1 MDSKGK
7 DPKGKRSRR
16 KRIQWK
22 DGYRWEDS
30 KGKDTK
36 GKGTKGKGRKGE
48 SDSENGDGMGEEAAE
63 SNQKRKWH
71 MQSLFPD
78 GDTVAEL
85 VTDENRGERQY
96 RDYNNPWGA
105 WQYRYGAWR
114 ETRNPT
120 DAEIDVIAGSS
131 QTVDFGERA
140 DKTYEAVRAKKPQ
153 YAVYPINEDQR
164 NHLGPKKFITRTKR
178 QKIEKA

>member
-1 MDSKGK
+1 M
-7 DPKGKRSRR
+7 
-16 KRIQWK
+16 
-22 DGYRWEDS
+22 EEE
-30 KGKDTK
+30 T
-36 GKGTKGKGRKGE
+36 
-48 SDSENGDGMGEEAAE
+48 SEP
-63 SNQKRKWH
+63 NQKGNGAGVHYPQIRQGGNWAP
-71 MQSLFPD
+71 M
-78 GDTVAEL
+78 GTR
-85 VTDENRGERQY
+85 NERQY